1 MKLQQVKKGAVSQLT
16 ALIRFTQPTAVSEL
30 KVFENRPSYSK
41 SYSKLFEI
49 GPMGVGVLGHPFLGV
64 SYGMQEYNR

>member
-1 MKLQQVKKGAVSQLT
+1 MKLEQVKKWAVSQLT
-16 ALIRFTQPTAVSEL
+16 ALIRFTQPPAVLEL
-30 KVFENRPSYSK
+30 KDFENRP

-64 SYGMQEYNR
+64 FYGMQEYNR